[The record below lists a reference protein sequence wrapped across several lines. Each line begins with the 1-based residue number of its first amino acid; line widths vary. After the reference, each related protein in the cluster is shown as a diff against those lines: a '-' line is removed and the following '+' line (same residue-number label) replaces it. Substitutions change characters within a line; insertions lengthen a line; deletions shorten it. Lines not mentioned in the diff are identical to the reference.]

1 MLVILAL
8 AFGALAVVAARSSA
22 PDDAKPKLSASRIFK
37 LLDHKSTVDW
47 ESNKGN
53 KLVSSIEISITCG
66 YYLRWNKLKC
76 SLVQENVHGE
86 TSVCK
91 VNFSFSTS
99 SDIKVFQELSIS
111 VKPGQMLALVSPSGC
126 AKAQWCPSLRGFVT
140 HRMET

>member
-8 AFGALAVVAARSSA
+8 ALGALAVVAARSSA

-53 KLVSSIEISITCG
+53 KLVSSIEISVTCG

-86 TSVCK
+86 TRYAR
-91 VNFSFSTS
+91 STS
-99 SDIKVFQELSIS
+99 PFQL
-111 VKPGQMLALVSPSGC
+111 LL
-126 AKAQWCPSLRGFVT
+126 T
-140 HRMET
+140 